1 MPKLR
6 GIMLD
11 FYGTLVHED
20 DISIA
25 AITALI
31 HEHAPRAVT
40 PSEIGRFWYESFF
53 GWCNRSYGE
62 AFITQRELALESLSE
77 TLREFEVELNVEDV
91 IAPQFGHWIAPP
103 LFPDTVDFLAHVKTL
118 GLPMWVVS
126 NVDRAEVEEAIA
138 HHHFSFDGLVTSE
151 DVRAYKP
158 RPEMFHQALDAMSLG
173 SGEVLH
179 IGDSHSNDVVGATN
193 LGIPVAWLNRTAKSI
208 VGGHRADYV
217 SVDLSEV
224 RGLVDR
230 LV

>member
-31 HEHAPRAVT
+31 HEHTPHAVT
-40 PSEIGRFWYESFF
+40 PSEVGRFWYESFV
-53 GWCNRSYGE
+53 GWCDRSYGE
-62 AFITQRELALESLSE
+62 AFITQRELALESLGE

-91 IAPQFGHWIAPP
+91 IAPQFAHWIAPP
-103 LFPDTVDFLAHVKTL
+103 LFLDTVDFLAHVTTL

-138 HHHFSFDGLVTSE
+138 LHRLSFDGLITSE

-158 RPEMFHQALDAMSLG
+158 RPEMFHHALDAMSLDP
-173 SGEVLH
+173 GEVLH
-179 IGDSHSNDVVGATN
+179 IGDSHSNDVIGATK
-193 LGIPVAWLNRTAKSI
+193 LGIPVAWLNRTAQLI
-208 VGGHRADYV
+208 VGGHRADHV
-217 SVDLSEV
+217 TGDLSEL
-224 RGLVDR
+224 RNIVDR